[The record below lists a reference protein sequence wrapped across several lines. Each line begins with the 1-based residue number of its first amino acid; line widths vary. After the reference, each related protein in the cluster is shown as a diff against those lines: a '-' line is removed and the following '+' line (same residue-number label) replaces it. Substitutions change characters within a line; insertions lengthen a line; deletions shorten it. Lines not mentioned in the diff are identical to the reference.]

1 MPEKMRNKSL
11 SLDWWQSPNADQYG
25 QFTSIYIT
33 ITILL
38 YYYITKLLYYYITIL
53 LYYYYFTII
62 SIILSISHENIE
74 NSYINLP
81 SREHGSYDLICAR
94 QENCRF

>member
-1 MPEKMRNKSL
+1 MGNL
-11 SLDWWQSPNADQYG
+11 H
-25 QFTSIYIT
+25 QFILL
-33 ITILL
+33 LL
-38 YYYITKLLYYYITIL
+38 YYYITILLNYYITIL